1 MTGRTCRN
9 LRGLTTNGDGLGGGL
24 VVGVEVG
31 AAVLAE
37 EGVLR
42 AGAIR

>member
-1 MTGRTCRN
+1 MTCRTSRS
-9 LRGLTTNGDGLGGGL
+9 LIVLTTNGDVLGGGL

-37 EGVLR
+37 EGVLS